1 MRAFWIVA
9 LCAILVGCAA
19 SKQEVVARLG
29 QEYIGQNVDT
39 LVVKLWTTNKLVQN
53 EQRPNLVYLATLS
66 RHGHRHRQRLWNG
79 KYALL
84 QGQRDRI
91 ADGYGPTA

>member
-66 RHGHRHRQRLWNG
+66 RH
-79 KYALL
+79 
-84 QGQRDRI
+84 
-91 ADGYGPTA
+91 